1 MNEENNLS
9 RICEAIENAKQREDE
24 AKAER
29 HKLEAEFISLIGMA
43 ENATKSIKQTVPGY
57 TVDLTPRID
66 RKVDSDLLQR
76 IANENGLSEHLQ
88 DLFRWKA
95 ELNVK
100 IWKAADESITA
111 PLAAAITTK
120 PGKISVKITRI

>member
-1 MNEENNLS
+1 MNNLS
-9 RICEAIENAKQREDE
+9 KICEAIENAKQREDE
-24 AKAER
+24 ARAER
-29 HKLEAEFISLIGMA
+29 HKLEAEFISLVGMA
-43 ENATKSIKQTVPGY
+43 ENATKMQTVKPDGY
-57 TVDLTPRID
+57 TVKLTPRID

-76 IANENGLSEHLQ
+76 VANENGLTEHLQ

-120 PGKISVKITRI
+120 PGKISVKITRT